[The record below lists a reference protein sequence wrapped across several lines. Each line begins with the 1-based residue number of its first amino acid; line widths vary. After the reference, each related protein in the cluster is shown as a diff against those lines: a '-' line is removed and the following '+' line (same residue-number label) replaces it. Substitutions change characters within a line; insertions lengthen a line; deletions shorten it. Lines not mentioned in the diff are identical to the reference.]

1 MLRETI
7 LQLSKAAEARKPAL
21 LVKIAAA
28 SDDDA
33 ILAGR
38 RQVTS
43 QLGQM
48 PNGAP
53 LPPAVL
59 FSSLGL
65 TPPEAVLRRDF
76 EDDFRQR
83 DYAQRRRD
91 LEDWNR
97 VQNPDRGYDAVEE
110 IRGRGSRER
119 TNRNAVLSAKEQV
132 AGDNADARLRARQME
147 TDRAPVDSRSDSAI
161 MTQQGLRQTTPDPLP
176 SWLTPVG
183 YGAGAG
189 ALAGIPLGLLYR
201 AIFSDEEDKNLSGYL
216 RSALLGGLIG
226 GGIGGLGGAGA
237 RALYQNSPTGSYAI
251 DQVLGRL
258 PSGMAERSL
267 GALQEE

>member
-28 SDDDA
+28 APTSLAEQPGDDA
-33 ILAGR
+33 V
-38 RQVTS
+38 RQ
-43 QLGQM
+43 
-48 PNGAP
+48 
-53 LPPAVL
+53 
-59 FSSLGL
+59 
-65 TPPEAVLRRDF
+65 
-76 EDDFRQR
+76 FR
-83 DYAQRRRD
+83 A
-91 LEDWNR
+91 
-97 VQNPDRGYDAVEE
+97 DRSYNSVEE
-110 IRGRGSRER
+110 GRGRGSTER
-119 TNRNAVLSAKEQV
+119 ANRAALQSSKEKV
-132 AGDNADARLRARQME
+132 ESDNAGAKLLARQME

-161 MTQQGLRQTTPDPLP
+161 MTQQGLRQTTPDSLP

-201 AIFSDEEDKNLSGYL
+201 AIFSDDEDKTLSGYL

-226 GGIGGLGGAGA
+226 GGVGGLGGAGA

-258 PSGMAERSL
+258 PPGMAERSL